1 MKVIFPAFVFFS
13 VASATDLEKK
23 VPKVHSHDSEE
34 PGDTCYLNYG
44 CGDPWLYCKSN
55 TVGEC
60 YDNEGTCTWRFVEEG
75 ECDDD
80 ETWAGDPVCGC
91 DGITYNSKC
100 VVAFVSQNIDY
111 EGVCEGDDDDDDGE
125 DTTLRGGKA
134 NKSSAGKKPKH
145 AAKSDLANRVAK
157 SKLEKYAA
165 KSDLAKYLAKS
176 DPAVPVTENH

>member
-1 MKVIFPAFVFFS
+1 MKVFFLAFVFFS
-13 VASATDLEKK
+13 VASAE
-23 VPKVHSHDSEE
+23 DS
-34 PGDTCYLNYG
+34 GDTCYLNYG

-91 DGITYNSKC
+91 DGITYESKC

-111 EGVCEGDDDDDDGE
+111 EGVCEGDDDYYDSDSE
-125 DTTLRGGKA
+125 DTTLRGGKG
-134 NKSSAGKKPKH
+134 NKSSTEKKPKH
-145 AAKSDLANRVAK
+145 AAKSDVANRVAK
-157 SKLEKYAA
+157 SKLARYAA